1 MPVNTISFA
10 EHTTSTSSPATTAAS
25 RPVFFWKP
33 RDGNGYLSQ
42 WYWSQF
48 SLDSDTYTTAEM
60 WMMVQKA
67 RLFGDEKVAKQM
79 LATTKPQE
87 HKALGRLVK
96 GFDGKVW
103 DECTF

>member
-103 DECTF
+103 DECMF